1 MSCACAS
8 EPRHQ
13 LRLVNIIKHSEET
26 YSYDLDMSELKDWNE
41 GDSSKLFLNLGE
53 KEVGKAFS
61 HATLPEEG
69 IIRFTTRI
77 KEMPSDYKAKLAEKQ
92 PGDIIEITAPKGNFN
107 LRRDGRPIILLSNGV
122 GIAAIR
128 SLVKAFELDQRGI
141 PMLVQLNVDA
151 SGEIYGEEF
160 ASIASKLQSFKS
172 VYTKSRTAFYPALKD
187 IIIDLWNKRDE
198 TPLFYV
204 VGSEQ
209 FVMDAVTYLYE
220 GGYTDADVVTDGSG
234 CGCSSTGGCGC
245 GSKKVV
251 SLQLAM

>member
-26 YSYDLDMSELKDWNE
+26 YSYDLDMTDLPTWAE
-41 GDSSKLFLNLGE
+41 GDSSKVFLSIGE

-61 HATLPEEG
+61 HATLPKEG
-69 IIRFTTRI
+69 VIRFTTRI
-77 KEMPSDYKAKLAEKQ
+77 KEVPSEYKAELAKKQ
-92 PGDIIEITAPKGNFN
+92 LGDLIEITTPKGNFS
-107 LRRDGRPIILLSNGV
+107 LRRDHRPIVLLSNGV
-122 GIAAIR
+122 GIAATR
-128 SLVKAFELDQRGI
+128 SLVKAFEQDQTGI
-141 PMLVQLNVDA
+141 PVLIQINVDA
-151 SGEIYGEEF
+151 TGEIYGEEF
-160 ASIASKLQSFKS
+160 SQLEQSLDSFKS
-172 VYTKSRTAFYPALKD
+172 RYLKGRTAFFPELKD
-187 IIIDLWNKRDE
+187 TIIELWNQRDE

-209 FVMDAVTYLYE
+209 FVTDTVTYLYE